1 MEKTKKTYIESIG
14 RRKTSTARVRMT
26 PSTKQTYEINAKDL
40 STYFPTEELQKIIT
54 DAFTITEAKVFYTI
68 TVKVSGGG
76 IHSQAEAIRH
86 GMSRTLVKE
95 EETVKP
101 TLKKAGFLK
110 RDPRMKE
117 RRKFGLKK
125 ARKAPQWSKR

>member
-1 MEKTKKTYIESIG
+1 MEKTKKTYVESIG

-26 PSTKQTYEINAKDL
+26 PSTKQSFEINEKDMA
-40 STYFPTEELQKIIT
+40 TYFPTEELQKIIT
-54 DAFTITEAKVFYTI
+54 DAFNITEGKVTYTI
-68 TVKVSGGG
+68 TVHVSGGG

-86 GMSRTLVKE
+86 GISRTLVKE
-95 EETVKP
+95 DDTQKT

>member
-26 PSTKQTYEINAKDL
+26 PATKQSFEINEKDMA
-40 STYFPTEELQKIIT
+40 TYFPTEELQKIIT
-54 DAFTITEAKVFYTI
+54 DAFNITEGKVTYTI
-68 TVKVSGGG
+68 TVHVSGGG

-86 GMSRTLVKE
+86 GISRTLVKE
-95 EETVKP
+95 DDTQKT